1 MAERD
6 KLSGRYA
13 RLTVVSE
20 RHTPRTSLP
29 ANPEATRARIRRCH
43 SIEKQLL
50 TDMGDDPTQA
60 QKILAR
66 NIAGLC
72 VWCEETINTM
82 INGQEF
88 KIAELSTTI
97 NTLNRSLQTFGIN
110 RVPRDITPTL
120 AQYIAKRPQQ
130 INGQAHEHS

>member
-1 MAERD
+1 MTERRPF
-6 KLSGRYA
+6 LPGR
-13 RLTVVSE
+13 RNTEKS
-20 RHTPRTSLP
+20 SLP

-50 TDMGDDPTQA
+50 TDMGGDPTQA

-88 KIAELSTTI
+88 KIAELSATI

-120 AQYIAKRPQQ
+120 AQYIAKRPQM
-130 INGQAHEHS
+130 INGKADEHH

>member
-6 KLSGRYA
+6 ELSGRYA
-13 RLTVVSE
+13 RPAVASE
-20 RHTPRTSLP
+20 HNTAKTNLP
-29 ANPEATRARIRRCH
+29 ANPEATRARVRRCH

-50 TDMGDDPTQA
+50 TDMGGDPTQA

-130 INGQAHEHS
+130 INGQANERN